1 MLHIYTMNTIKYAY
15 NYKYYITVKFL
26 RQHSFFQSFS
36 RRHSKFCNSLV
47 LWSSTRGGKCICACK
62 IDSFKRVALPHE
74 GRSVVLVNQLVNQ
87 NYVVCC
93 IYF

>member
-1 MLHIYTMNTIKYAY
+1 MLHIYHEY
-15 NYKYYITVKFL
+15 NKVCKYYITVNFL

-47 LWSSTRGGKCICACK
+47 LWSSTRGGGACK
-62 IDSFKRVALPHE
+62 MDSFKRVTLPHE
-74 GRSVVLVNQLVNQ
+74 GRSVVLVNQ